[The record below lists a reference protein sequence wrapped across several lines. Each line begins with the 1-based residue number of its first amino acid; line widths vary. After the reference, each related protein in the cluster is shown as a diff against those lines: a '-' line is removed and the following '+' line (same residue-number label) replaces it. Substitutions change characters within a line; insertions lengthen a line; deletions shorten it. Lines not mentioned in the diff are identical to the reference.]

1 MITSIEVIDKRLG
14 AIDKVSQLF
23 VRWMAEFAFETG
35 LDLSAMEQ
43 NSSSSMSLS
52 SNCFLFETNIREDDW
67 IHLPNG
73 IK

>member
-14 AIDKVSQLF
+14 AIDKVPQLF
-23 VRWMAEFAFETG
+23 VRWMAEFAFEIG
-35 LDLSAMEQ
+35 LDLSAIEQ

-52 SNCFLFETNIREDDW
+52 SDRFVSEPNISVDDW